1 MTLTHFHLMLN
12 HLPIFGM
19 IVLFFL
25 MAHAVIFKKEKLV
38 KIYLWYFAITALVT
52 IPVFLTGD
60 PSSEYLKSVFP
71 EVNNDLIENHETFG
85 YISLIIILVLGVSG
99 LLALRFFKGKGK
111 EILPVWFKYSFLIVA
126 LISVFAISWAG
137 KTGGDIRH
145 SEITAEHTII
155 K

>member
-1 MTLTHFHLMLN
+1 
-12 HLPIFGM
+12 M

-38 KIYLWYFAITALVT
+38 RIYLWYIAVTALVT

-60 PSSEYLKSVFP
+60 PSSDYLKAVFP
-71 EVNNDLIENHETFG
+71 GVNNDLIENHETFG

-99 LLALRFFKGKGK
+99 LAALRFFKNR
-111 EILPVWFKYSFLIVA
+111 EVLPSWFKYSFLIVA
-126 LISVFAISWAG
+126 LISVFAISWTG

-145 SEITAEHTII
+145 SEITAEHPII

>member
-1 MTLTHFHLMLN
+1 MTLTQFHLMLN

-25 MAHAVIFKKEKLV
+25 MAHAVFFKKENLMR
-38 KIYLWYFAITALVT
+38 IYLWYFAAAALVT

-71 EVNNDLIENHETFG
+71 DVNNELLENHETFG
-85 YISLIIILVLGVSG
+85 YISLIINLVLGVSG
-99 LLALRFFKGKGK
+99 LAALRFFKNK
-111 EILPVWFKYSFLIVA
+111 EVLPSWFKYTFLIVA
-126 LISVFAISWAG
+126 LISVVAISWTG
-137 KTGGDIRH
+137 KTGGEIRH
-145 SEITAEHTII
+145 TEIAAEHTSI

>member
-1 MTLTHFHLMLN
+1 MLN

-38 KIYLWYFAITALVT
+38 KIYLWFFAVTALVT

-71 EVNNDLIENHETFG
+71 GVNNDLIENHETFG

-99 LLALRFFKGKGK
+99 LVALRFFKSK
-111 EILPVWFKYSFLIVA
+111 EILPAWFKYSFLIVA

>member
-25 MAHAVIFKKEKLV
+25 MAHAVLFKKEKLV
-38 KIYLWYFAITALVT
+38 KLYLWYFAAAALVT
-52 IPVFLTGD
+52 IPVYLTGD

-71 EVNNDLIENHETFG
+71 GINNDLLENHETFG
-85 YISLIIILVLGVSG
+85 NISFYIILTLGISG
-99 LLALRFFKGKGK
+99 LAALRYFRNK
-111 EILPVWFKYSFLIVA
+111 EVLPAWFKYTFLIVA
-126 LISVFAISWAG
+126 LISVFAISWTG
-137 KTGGDIRH
+137 KTGGEIIH
-145 SEITAEHTII
+145 SEISGEHTII

>member
-1 MTLTHFHLMLN
+1 MTLTHLHLMLN

-38 KIYLWYFAITALVT
+38 KIYLWFFAATALVT

-71 EVNNDLIENHETFG
+71 GVNNDLIENHETYG

-99 LLALRFFKGKGK
+99 LVALRFFKSK
-111 EILPVWFKYSFLIVA
+111 EILPAWFKYSFLIMS

>member
-1 MTLTHFHLMLN
+1 MLN

-38 KIYLWYFAITALVT
+38 KIYLWYFAATAMVT
-52 IPVFLTGD
+52 IPVFVTGD

-71 EVNNDLIENHETFG
+71 GVNNDLIENHETFG

-99 LLALRFFKGKGK
+99 LVALRFFKGK
-111 EILPVWFKYSFLIVA
+111 EFFPAWFKYSFLIVA

-137 KTGGDIRH
+137 KTGGEIRH
-145 SEITAEHTII
+145 SEITAEHTIF